1 MIIKYFEIKKKNL
14 SNFKFFLLYG
24 KNKGLIEETI
34 KNDLSLILPKN
45 NQRYEESEI
54 INNTENFKE
63 NIFNKSFFEKDK
75 LIIIQRATDKIFN
88 IINELIE
95 KKLDD
100 VTFIL
105 ISDLLEKK
113 SKLRSFFEKDK
124 KTVCV
129 AFYED
134 TNQSLNFVVN
144 KFLKNI
150 KINLSQ
156 QNINVI
162 IERSKG
168 DRNNL
173 NNELMKLE
181 SFAKNKSNIQINDI
195 LKLTNLAENY
205 DISELVENSLAKN
218 QKRIMHILNEN
229 NFSNDDCMMII
240 RIYINKLKRL
250 IKIISDM
257 RVNKNLDDI
266 ITNYKPPIFWKEKS
280 LVKKQ
285 AEIWDIKKIK
295 ELLEKTNSLELQIK
309 KNPSISLYLMTN
321 FILESSEN
329 FSN

>member
-1 MIIKYFEIKKKNL
+1 M
-14 SNFKFFLLYG
+14 
-24 KNKGLIEETI
+24 
-34 KNDLSLILPKN
+34 SLILPKN